1 MLAFLP
7 RGATSGI
14 YVPTLRYRD
23 GTFYIL
29 TTLASCQA
37 VYPTNYTK
45 WDNFI
50 LTSTDTYT
58 SFSWSDPMQFDFPVI
73 DLSPF

>member
-37 VYPTNYTK
+37 TK